1 MILDGASRIAVVAAV
16 IEHGG
21 RFLVTRRQDGVHL
34 AGHWEFPG
42 GKIGAGET
50 HPDALR
56 REILEEL
63 DTDVVVNELL
73 LETTHSYPERTVTL
87 FFYRCDLLGTPQ
99 PMRGQEMDWIP
110 RAQLSSLRF
119 PPADEELIRLLGT
132 GPA

>member
-1 MILDGASRIAVVAAV
+1 MAAV

-99 PMRGQEMDWIP
+99 PMLGQEMEWIP